1 MAAMAH
7 ARRWRSQINRQGGQ
21 DIDAQADRSRSS
33 DRTATGKRR
42 RPGRPGHGSPPVR
55 DGDPGHHRRDPAR
68 RPALSA
74 SNQAQGN
81 QADASKP
88 GVRVRLYDADG
99 IDRETDARAGLAGK
113 LEERQLLWIDVLGR
127 EQADLHTV
135 AEAVG
140 IDRHLSEQLA
150 RESGR
155 AEMTEHSDH
164 IHLVLQSM
172 DLAGPGVDDGS
183 APERQEIDLVAG
195 RNWVVTVH
203 TEPIAALDR
212 IEELTHGE
220 TRFGALDAAG
230 FLAAIIDEVLAGY
243 LALAGA
249 IEQEIDR
256 LDERALRTRPSNE
269 VLSRIVALR
278 RRIGTIRRTLTPHR
292 MALAALARPE
302 MELFEE
308 LGRPWP
314 GLSDRLDRAID
325 AVENLRDLLLGTFD
339 IHTARAAQEANDVMK
354 RLTLLSAVL
363 LPAVVLAG
371 VMGMN
376 FKMSFFDDT
385 TNFWVVLGAM
395 GAFGVILLVVA
406 RWRAWL

>member
-1 MAAMAH
+1 MAG
-7 ARRWRSQINRQGGQ
+7 ARRWRSQTAPPGGQ
-21 DIDAQADRSRSS
+21 DIDAQADRWTRT
-33 DRTATGKRR
+33 DRGAPGSRR
-42 RPGRPGHGSPPVR
+42 RPVRPGHGGTAVR
-55 DGDPGHHRRDPAR
+55 DRDPGHHRRDPAR
-68 RPALSA
+68 RTPLSTSGRGEKA
-74 SNQAQGN
+74 R
-81 QADASKP
+81 ADGGKP

-99 IDRETDARAGLAGK
+99 RDRETAAKAGLAAK

-127 EQADLHTV
+127 DRSDLETV
-135 AEAVG
+135 AAAVG
-140 IDRHLSEQLA
+140 IDTHLSDQLSQ
-150 RESGR
+150 ESGR
-155 AEMTEHSDH
+155 AELTEHPDH

-172 DLAGPGVDDGS
+172 DLPASGLDDGS

-203 TEPIAALDR
+203 SEPIAALDR
-212 IEELTHGE
+212 IEKLTHGE

-256 LDERALRTRPSNE
+256 LDERALRTRPRND

-278 RRIGTIRRTLTPHR
+278 RRIGEIRRTLTPHR

-385 TNFWVVLGAM
+385 ANFWVVLGAM

-406 RWRAWL
+406 RWRSWL

>member
-1 MAAMAH
+1 
-7 ARRWRSQINRQGGQ
+7 
-21 DIDAQADRSRSS
+21 
-33 DRTATGKRR
+33 
-42 RPGRPGHGSPPVR
+42 
-55 DGDPGHHRRDPAR
+55 
-68 RPALSA
+68 
-74 SNQAQGN
+74 
-81 QADASKP
+81 
-88 GVRVRLYDADG
+88 
-99 IDRETDARAGLAGK
+99 
-113 LEERQLLWIDVLGR
+113 
-127 EQADLHTV
+127 
-135 AEAVG
+135 
-140 IDRHLSEQLA
+140 
-150 RESGR
+150 
-155 AEMTEHSDH
+155 MTERADH
-164 IHLVLQSM
+164 VHLVLQSM
-172 DLAGPGVDDGS
+172 DLPGPGSDDAS
-183 APERQEIDLVAG
+183 ERARQEIDVVAG

-203 TEPIAALDR
+203 SEPIAALDR
-212 IEELTHGE
+212 IEKLTYGE

-363 LPAVVLAG
+363 LPALVLAG

-376 FKMSFFDDT
+376 FEMGFFEDT

-395 GAFGVILLVVA
+395 GAFGVVLLVVA

>member
-1 MAAMAH
+1 MK
-7 ARRWRSQINRQGGQ
+7 S
-21 DIDAQADRSRSS
+21 
-33 DRTATGKRR
+33 
-42 RPGRPGHGSPPVR
+42 
-55 DGDPGHHRRDPAR
+55 
-68 RPALSA
+68 
-74 SNQAQGN
+74 
-81 QADASKP
+81 
-88 GVRVRLYDADG
+88 GVHVRLYDADG
-99 IDRETDARAGLAGK
+99 HDRETTARPGLAAE

-127 EQADLHTV
+127 DQSDLETV
-135 AEAVG
+135 AAAVG
-140 IDRHLSEQLA
+140 IGRHLSDQLT
-150 RESGR
+150 RETGR
-155 AEMTEHSDH
+155 AEMTEHVDH

-172 DLAGPGVDDGS
+172 DLPAPGRDDGV
-183 APERQEIDLVAG
+183 APDRQEIDLVAG

-203 TEPIAALDR
+203 AEPTPALDR
-212 IEELTHGE
+212 IEDLTHGE
-220 TRFGALDAAG
+220 TRLGALDAAG
-230 FLAAIIDEVLAGY
+230 FLAAIIDEVLSGY

-256 LDERALRTRPSNE
+256 LDERALRTRPSND
-269 VLSRIVALR
+269 VLTRIVALR
-278 RRIGTIRRTLTPHR
+278 RQIGTIRRTLTPHR

-314 GLSDRLDRAID
+314 GLSDQLDRTID

-339 IHTARAAQEANDVMK
+339 IHTARAAQEANEVMK

-376 FKMSFFDDT
+376 FQMGFFEDT
-385 TNFWVVLGAM
+385 TNFWVVLAAM
-395 GAFGVILLVVA
+395 GAFGIILLVVA